1 MLTDWLE
8 KTRSFVFQVP
18 LSPVVAIDLEARKL
32 RVVHADP
39 GGGALPRI
47 RSLTVVDVPDTL
59 DRKNAQAVGEFL
71 RDALKDL
78 RLTGQRVLMDVP
90 RSQAVLKSITL
101 PAVDNERE
109 LPAMVRYQ
117 VEKELPFPLDQ
128 AVIDFNVQT
137 LAPSAGRTGEAETA
151 ANAPAERPPLNVLV
165 AAVQR
170 SVVEHHQQ
178 IAQIAGFRLQRLGLR
193 PYADMRCFEAFSSRD
208 VSRGNVLLVHVM
220 SIEAEIN
227 VLIGGAL
234 AFSRAALVRQHDD
247 DGRTLTAAE
256 MLEGLVVEVTR
267 SGQSAMSAHRG
278 LKIER
283 IVVAGDTGQEAGLIA
298 TLKER
303 FRLPCEL
310 MEPGASLR
318 ISRDDNAADPRGFSS
333 PLGLAIAHGSADRM
347 PFDFLNP
354 KNPPVERN
362 TKQIRAV
369 LVSVTV
375 ALALLLLLVMGVSSR
390 NDAEAELASLRTK
403 FNELEKRNRNVDKL
417 GKRVAAVEEWLGEGR
432 DWLAHW
438 ASLSAHLP
446 PATEAY
452 VTSLKSNPDG
462 SLVFTVKARASKVI
476 TDLSKNLRE
485 AGYDVKLGSETPSND
500 EFGYTYTTSVR
511 IGIEPDMAVNA
522 RALKAPPR
530 PTDDGSF
537 ELIKLRKRGN
547 GTGEVRT
554 EQPRGEGGEPVEK
567 PVNEKPV
574 EGPEKS
580 ATTSASDA
588 SKDGKG
594 TSTGAGDSTEA
605 SDSSRSTT
613 KDSRESRDPKDSSRD
628 SSKDSRYSKDSK
640 DRYRRN

>member
-1 MLTDWLE
+1 MCLVVRCGRRYHSATTVTARNSAANPAIFSPRLRNTPSLLR
-8 KTRSFVFQVP
+8 KL
-18 LSPVVAIDLEARKL
+18 LSGAIDAARVSL
-32 RVVHADP
+32 ARLANLPTPFTVAEPPRRVLKERAVDGLLDIARTKSPDLQQARA
-39 GGGALPRI
+39 ALKAAPI
-47 RSLTVVDVPDTL
+47 FDGHNDVPWTL
-59 DRKNAQAVGEFL
+59 R
-71 RDALKDL
+71 
-78 RLTGQRVLMDVP
+78 
-90 RSQAVLKSITL
+90 
-101 PAVDNERE
+101 
-109 LPAMVRYQ
+109 
-117 VEKELPFPLDQ
+117 
-128 AVIDFNVQT
+128 
-137 LAPSAGRTGEAETA
+137 
-151 ANAPAERPPLNVLV
+151 
-165 AAVQR
+165 QR
-170 SVVEHHQQ
+170 S
-178 IAQIAGFRLQRLGLR
+178 
-193 PYADMRCFEAFSSRD
+193 
-208 VSRGNVLLVHVM
+208 GNVLLVHVM
-220 SIEAEIN
+220 SAEAEIN

-298 TLKER
+298 ALKER

-580 ATTSASDA
+580 ATTSTSDA
-588 SKDGKG
+588 SKDGNS
-594 TSTGAGDSTEA
+594 TSAGNGDSTEGR
-605 SDSSRSTT
+605 DSSRNTT
-613 KDSRESRDPKDSSRD
+613 KDSRESRDPREFSKDSSRD